1 MNCGFHGIPC
11 IGYEGLDTQELI
23 HPMTTIK
30 LGDIKSGVEIGRK
43 LKNDKDFY
51 DECSKKVS
59 INFDKYYTEK
69 SWLKNWTDVNIS

>member
-1 MNCGFHGIPC
+1 
-11 IGYEGLDTQELI
+11 
-23 HPMTTIK
+23 MTTIK